1 MPTNNELMAQA
12 LTELSK
18 SNERL
23 ASTLDKMDNNLK
35 ILNDT
40 NILHQQKTEDQHKDF
55 SSKLDLLMTRYW
67 WLVIGLIVI
76 VLLVLG
82 YKEVVTKFL
91 GIV

>member
-12 LTELSK
+12 LGELSK

-23 ASTLDKMDNNLK
+23 AATLDKMDDNLK

-91 GIV
+91 GIL

>member
-1 MPTNNELMAQA
+1 MPTNNELLAQA
-12 LTELSK
+12 FGELSK

-23 ASTLDKMDNNLK
+23 AETLNKMNDNLK
-35 ILNDT
+35 ILNDS
-40 NILHQQKTEDQHKDF
+40 NILHQQKNDDQHGEF

-91 GIV
+91 GIL